1 MKRKLFGC
9 PNKKKGQK
17 NMNANIIKRVSNE
30 LSTSCIVNTA
40 QEAENI
46 LKVAEGLNNLTSGL
60 ISYVLKQVSEK
71 NLFKEYGVKSTSAFA
86 EKVLNISRSTAS
98 EYVRISKYLVSPN
111 ETIFKNDTGDFSISV
126 LVECLRQKLS
136 DEDIEKLPRDI
147 TVKALRNRKKVIEP
161 DGSELEKENTD
172 ESETKEQTAEPARE
186 TDKYKMTA
194 IAIDGRYD
202 DISGIEYTM
211 ADIVGEKTTLEK
223 QGYIALAK
231 YGDTITLVAVKPN
244 EKNVTTIFHEYKK
257 I

>member
-1 MKRKLFGC
+1 
-9 PNKKKGQK
+9 
-17 NMNANIIKRVSNE
+17 MNTNIIKRVSTE
-30 LSTSCIVNTA
+30 LSTSCVVNTA

-98 EYVRISKYLVSPN
+98 EYVRVSKYLVSPN
-111 ETIFKNDTGDFSISV
+111 ETIFKNETGDFSVSV
-126 LVECLRQKLS
+126 LVECLRQKLT
-136 DEDIEKLPRDI
+136 DEEISTLPRDI

-172 ESETKEQTAEPARE
+172 EKEPQEQTAEPAKE
-186 TDKYKMTA
+186 TDKYKMVANAVNGSYEENSETT
-194 IAIDGRYD
+194 YD
-202 DISGIEYTM
+202 M
-211 ADIVGEKTTLEK
+211 ADIVGVKTVLEK
-223 QGYIALAK
+223 NGYIALAK
-231 YGDTITLVAVKPN
+231 YGDTITLIAAKPN
-244 EKNVTTIFHEYKK
+244 ENNVETIFYEYKK

>member
-1 MKRKLFGC
+1 
-9 PNKKKGQK
+9 
-17 NMNANIIKRVSNE
+17 MNTNIIKRVSNE
-30 LSTSCIVNTA
+30 LSTGCVVNTA

-111 ETIFKNDTGDFSISV
+111 ETIFKNETGDFSISV

-161 DGSELEKENTD
+161 DGSELEKENTV
-172 ESETKEQTAEPARE
+172 EKEPEEQTAEPAKE
-186 TDKYKMTA
+186 TDTYKMTA
-194 IAIDGRYD
+194 IAVDGMYD
-202 DISGIEYTM
+202 KISECDYTM
-211 ADIVGEKTTLEK
+211 ADIVGTKTTLEK

-231 YGDTITLVAVKPN
+231 YGDTITLLAAKPN
-244 EKNVTTIFHEYKK
+244 ENNVNTIYYEFKK

>member
-1 MKRKLFGC
+1 
-9 PNKKKGQK
+9 
-17 NMNANIIKRVSNE
+17 MNVSIIKRVSNE

-98 EYVRISKYLVSPN
+98 EYVRISRYLASPN
-111 ETIFKNDTGDFSISV
+111 ETIFKNENGDFSISV
-126 LVECLRQKLS
+126 LVECLRQKLT
-136 DEDIEKLPRDI
+136 DEEISELPRDI

-161 DGSELEKENTD
+161 DGTELKKENADEKEP
-172 ESETKEQTAEPARE
+172 EEQTAEPAKE
-186 TDKYKMTA
+186 TDKYKQV
-194 IAIDGRYD
+194 RYAVNGNYEVCST
-202 DISGIEYTM
+202 DIYNM
-211 ADIVGEKTTLEK
+211 ANIVGAKTTLEK
-223 QGYIALAK
+223 NGYIALAK
-231 YGDTITLVAVKPN
+231 YGDTITLIAVKPN
-244 EKNVTTIFHEYKK
+244 DVNVETIYHEYKK

>member
-1 MKRKLFGC
+1 
-9 PNKKKGQK
+9 
-17 NMNANIIKRVSNE
+17 MNTNIIKRVSTE

-98 EYVRISKYLVSPN
+98 EYVRVSKYLVSPN
-111 ETIFKNDTGDFSISV
+111 ETIFKNENGDFTISV
-126 LVECLRQKLS
+126 LVECLRQKLT
-136 DEDIEKLPRDI
+136 DEEISSLPRDI

-161 DGSELEKENTD
+161 DGSELEKENAV
-172 ESETKEQTAEPARE
+172 EKEHEEQKAEPAKE
-186 TDKYKMTA
+186 TDRYIMTA

-202 DISGIEYTM
+202 KIGEDDYSM
-211 ADIVGEKTTLEK
+211 ADIVYAKTTLEK

-231 YGDTITLVAVKPN
+231 YGDTITLIAVKPN
-244 EKNVTTIFHEYKK
+244 DVNVETIYHEYKK

>member
-1 MKRKLFGC
+1 
-9 PNKKKGQK
+9 
-17 NMNANIIKRVSNE
+17 MNANIIKRVSNE

-111 ETIFKNDTGDFSISV
+111 ETIFKNENGDFSISV
-126 LVECLRQKLS
+126 LVECLRQKLT
-136 DEDIEKLPRDI
+136 DEEISELPRDI

-172 ESETKEQTAEPARE
+172 EKEPEEKASEPARE
-186 TDKYKMTA
+186 TDMYKHVIYAVNGSYETCHA
-194 IAIDGRYD
+194 
-202 DISGIEYTM
+202 DIFNMS
-211 ADIVGEKTTLEK
+211 DIVGIKTTLEK

-231 YGDTITLVAVKPN
+231 YGDTITLISAKPN
-244 EKNVTTIFHEYKK
+244 ENNVETIFYEFKK

>member
-1 MKRKLFGC
+1 
-9 PNKKKGQK
+9 
-17 NMNANIIKRVSNE
+17 MNASIIKRVSNE

-98 EYVRISKYLVSPN
+98 EYVRISKYLASPN
-111 ETIFKNDTGDFSISV
+111 ETIFKNENGDFSISV
-126 LVECLRQKLS
+126 LVECLRQKLT
-136 DEDIEKLPRDI
+136 DEEISELPRNI

-161 DGSELEKENTD
+161 DGTELEKENAD
-172 ESETKEQTAEPARE
+172 EKEPEEQTAEPAKE
-186 TDKYKMTA
+186 TDKYKQV
-194 IAIDGRYD
+194 RYAVNGNYEVCST
-202 DISGIEYTM
+202 DIYNM
-211 ADIVGEKTTLEK
+211 ANIVEAKTTLEK
-223 QGYIALAK
+223 NGYIALAK
-231 YGDTITLVAVKPN
+231 YGDTITLIAVKPN
-244 EKNVTTIFHEYKK
+244 DVNVKTIYHEYKK

>member
-1 MKRKLFGC
+1 
-9 PNKKKGQK
+9 
-17 NMNANIIKRVSNE
+17 MNANIIKRVSNE
-30 LSTSCIVNTA
+30 ISTSCIVNTA

-98 EYVRISKYLVSPN
+98 EYVRISKYLASPN
-111 ETIFKNDTGDFSISV
+111 ETIFKNENGDFSISV
-126 LVECLRQKLS
+126 LVECLRQKLTD
-136 DEDIEKLPRDI
+136 DEIAGLPRDI

-161 DGSELEKENTD
+161 DGSELEKENTV
-172 ESETKEQTAEPARE
+172 EKETEEQTAEPAKE

-194 IAIDGRYD
+194 IAIDGKYEK
-202 DISGIEYTM
+202 IIESDYNM
-211 ADIVGEKTTLEK
+211 VEIVGVKTQLEK
-223 QGYIALAK
+223 QGYVALAK
-231 YGDTITLVAVKPN
+231 YGDTITLIAAKPN
-244 EKNVTTIFHEYKK
+244 ENNVDTIYYEFKK

>member
-1 MKRKLFGC
+1 
-9 PNKKKGQK
+9 
-17 NMNANIIKRVSNE
+17 MNANIIKRVSNE

-126 LVECLRQKLS
+126 LVECLRQKLT
-136 DEDIEKLPRDI
+136 DEEISSLPRDI

-161 DGSELEKENTD
+161 DGTELEKENTD
-172 ESETKEQTAEPARE
+172 EKEPEEQTAEHAKE
-186 TDKYKMTA
+186 TDEYKMVAFAVNGSYEGNNEST
-194 IAIDGRYD
+194 Y
-202 DISGIEYTM
+202 SM
-211 ADIVGEKTTLEK
+211 ADIVGEKTALEK
-223 QGYIALAK
+223 KGYVALAK
-231 YGDTITLVAVKPN
+231 YGDTITLLAAKPN
-244 EKNVTTIFHEYKK
+244 ENNVDTIFYEFKK

>member
-1 MKRKLFGC
+1 
-9 PNKKKGQK
+9 
-17 NMNANIIKRVSNE
+17 MNANIIKRVSNE
-30 LSTSCIVNTA
+30 LYTSCIVNTA

-111 ETIFKNDTGDFSISV
+111 ETIFKNENGDFSISV
-126 LVECLRQKLS
+126 LVECLRQKLTD
-136 DEDIEKLPRDI
+136 DEISSLPRDI

-161 DGSELEKENTD
+161 DGTELEKENTD
-172 ESETKEQTAEPARE
+172 EKEPEEQKAEPAKE
-186 TDKYKMTA
+186 TDTYKMTA
-194 IAIDGRYD
+194 IAIDGKYEK
-202 DISGIEYTM
+202 IIESDYNM
-211 ADIVGEKTTLEK
+211 AEIVGVKTQLEK
-223 QGYIALAK
+223 QGYVALAK
-231 YGDTITLVAVKPN
+231 YGDTITLLAAKPSEN
-244 EKNVTTIFHEYKK
+244 NVDTIYYEFKK

>member
-1 MKRKLFGC
+1 
-9 PNKKKGQK
+9 
-17 NMNANIIKRVSNE
+17 MNANIIKRVSSE

-98 EYVRISKYLVSPN
+98 EYVRISKYLASPN
-111 ETIFKNDTGDFSISV
+111 ETIFKNENGDFSISV
-126 LVECLRQKLS
+126 LVECLRQKMTD
-136 DEDIEKLPRDI
+136 DEIANLPRDI

-161 DGSELEKENTD
+161 DGSELEKENAD
-172 ESETKEQTAEPARE
+172 EKEPEEPAKE
-186 TDKYKMTA
+186 TDNYSHVRYA
-194 IAIDGRYD
+194 INGNYEDCSN
-202 DISGIEYTM
+202 DICTM
-211 ADIVGEKTTLEK
+211 ADIVGVKTTLEK
-223 QGYIALAK
+223 QGYTALAK
-231 YGDTITLVAVKPN
+231 YGDTITLIAVKPN
-244 EKNVTTIFHEYKK
+244 DVNVETIYHEYKK

>member
-1 MKRKLFGC
+1 
-9 PNKKKGQK
+9 
-17 NMNANIIKRVSNE
+17 MNTNIIKRVSTE

-111 ETIFKNDTGDFSISV
+111 ETIFKNENGDFSISV

-136 DEDIEKLPRDI
+136 DDEISSLPRDI

-161 DGSELEKENTD
+161 DGTELEKENAD
-172 ESETKEQTAEPARE
+172 GKEPEEQKAEPAKE
-186 TDKYKMTA
+186 TDKYKMSA
-194 IAIDGRYD
+194 FAVNGRYE
-202 DISGIEYTM
+202 DIIGIEYTM
-211 ADIVGEKTTLEK
+211 SDIVGAKTRLEE

-231 YGDTITLVAVKPN
+231 YGDIITLIAVKPN
-244 EKNVTTIFHEYKK
+244 DVNVETIYHEYKK

>member
-1 MKRKLFGC
+1 
-9 PNKKKGQK
+9 
-17 NMNANIIKRVSNE
+17 MNASIIKRVSNE

-98 EYVRISKYLVSPN
+98 EYVRISKYLASPN
-111 ETIFKNDTGDFSISV
+111 ETIFKNENGDFSISV
-126 LVECLRQKLS
+126 LVECLRQKLT
-136 DEDIEKLPRDI
+136 DEEISELPRDI

-161 DGSELEKENTD
+161 DGTELEKENAD
-172 ESETKEQTAEPARE
+172 EKEPEKQTAEPAKE
-186 TDKYKMTA
+186 TDKYKQV
-194 IAIDGRYD
+194 RYAVNGNYEVCST
-202 DISGIEYTM
+202 DIYNM
-211 ADIVGEKTTLEK
+211 ANIVGAKTTLEK
-223 QGYIALAK
+223 NGYIALAK
-231 YGDTITLVAVKPN
+231 YGDTITLIAVKTN
-244 EKNVTTIFHEYKK
+244 DVNVETIYHEYKK

>member
-1 MKRKLFGC
+1 
-9 PNKKKGQK
+9 
-17 NMNANIIKRVSNE
+17 MNANIIKRVSNE
-30 LSTSCIVNTA
+30 ISTSCIVNTA

-111 ETIFKNDTGDFSISV
+111 ETIFKNENGDFSISV
-126 LVECLRQKLS
+126 LVECLRQKLTD
-136 DEDIEKLPRDI
+136 DEISSLSRDI

-161 DGSELEKENTD
+161 DGSELEKENAV
-172 ESETKEQTAEPARE
+172 EKEPEEQKEGPAKE
-186 TDKYKMTA
+186 TDMYKMTA

-202 DISGIEYTM
+202 KISECDYSM
-211 ADIVGEKTTLEK
+211 ADIVGTKTTLEK

-231 YGDTITLVAVKPN
+231 YGDTITLIAVKPN
-244 EKNVTTIFHEYKK
+244 DVNVETIFQEYKK

>member
-1 MKRKLFGC
+1 
-9 PNKKKGQK
+9 
-17 NMNANIIKRVSNE
+17 MNANIIKRVSTE
-30 LSTSCIVNTA
+30 LSTDCIVNTA

-98 EYVRISKYLVSPN
+98 EYVRISKYLASPN
-111 ETIFKNDTGDFSISV
+111 ETIFKNENGDFSISV
-126 LVECLRQKLS
+126 LVECLRQKLTD
-136 DEDIEKLPRDI
+136 DEIASLPRDI

-161 DGSELEKENTD
+161 DGTELEKENTD
-172 ESETKEQTAEPARE
+172 EKEPEEQTAEPAKE
-186 TDKYKMTA
+186 TDTYKMTA

-202 DISGIEYTM
+202 KISECYYSM
-211 ADIVGEKTTLEK
+211 SDIVGVKTTFEK
-223 QGYIALAK
+223 NGYIALAK
-231 YGDTITLVAVKPN
+231 YGDTITLIAVKPN
-244 EKNVTTIFHEYKK
+244 DVNVETFYHEYKK

>member
-1 MKRKLFGC
+1 
-9 PNKKKGQK
+9 
-17 NMNANIIKRVSNE
+17 MNANIIKRVSNE

-111 ETIFKNDTGDFSISV
+111 ETIFKNENGDFSISV

-136 DEDIEKLPRDI
+136 DDEISSLPRDI

-172 ESETKEQTAEPARE
+172 EKEPEEKTAEPAKE
-186 TDKYKMTA
+186 TDMYKMTA
-194 IAIDGRYD
+194 FAIDGRYD
-202 DISGIEYTM
+202 KINEGYCTM
-211 ADIVGEKTTLEK
+211 ADIVGAKTALEK
-223 QGYIALAK
+223 SGYIALAK
-231 YGDTITLVAVKPN
+231 YGDTITLIAVKPN
-244 EKNVTTIFHEYKK
+244 DVNVETIFQEYKK

>member
-1 MKRKLFGC
+1 
-9 PNKKKGQK
+9 
-17 NMNANIIKRVSNE
+17 MNANIIKRVSNE

-40 QEAENI
+40 QEAENV

-111 ETIFKNDTGDFSISV
+111 ETIFKNENGDFSISV

-161 DGSELEKENTD
+161 DGTELEKENTD
-172 ESETKEQTAEPARE
+172 EKEPEEQTAEPAKE

-194 IAIDGRYD
+194 MAIDGRYD
-202 DISGIEYTM
+202 KISECDYSMAGIVS
-211 ADIVGEKTTLEK
+211 AKTTLEK

-231 YGDTITLVAVKPN
+231 YGDTITIIAAKPN
-244 EKNVTTIFHEYKK
+244 ENNVDTIYYEFKK

>member
-1 MKRKLFGC
+1 
-9 PNKKKGQK
+9 
-17 NMNANIIKRVSNE
+17 MNTNIIKRVSNE

-98 EYVRISKYLVSPN
+98 EYVRISKYLASPN
-111 ETIFKNDTGDFSISV
+111 ETIFKNENGDFSISV
-126 LVECLRQKLS
+126 LVECLRQKLT
-136 DEDIEKLPRDI
+136 DEEISNLPRDI

-161 DGSELEKENTD
+161 DGSELEKENTV
-172 ESETKEQTAEPARE
+172 EKEPEEQTAEPAKE
-186 TDKYKMTA
+186 TDMYKMTA
-194 IAIDGRYD
+194 IAIDGRYEK
-202 DISGIEYTM
+202 IIESDYNM
-211 ADIVGEKTTLEK
+211 AEIVGVKTQLEK
-223 QGYIALAK
+223 QGYVALAK
-231 YGDTITLVAVKPN
+231 YGDTITLIAAKPN
-244 EKNVTTIFHEYKK
+244 ENSVETIFYEYKK

>member
-1 MKRKLFGC
+1 
-9 PNKKKGQK
+9 
-17 NMNANIIKRVSNE
+17 MNANIIKRVSNE

-60 ISYVLKQVSEK
+60 ISFVLKQVSEK

-111 ETIFKNDTGDFSISV
+111 ETIFKNETGDFSISV

-172 ESETKEQTAEPARE
+172 EKEPEEQTAEPAKE
-186 TDKYKMTA
+186 TDMYKMTA
-194 IAIDGRYD
+194 FAVDGRYD
-202 DISGIEYTM
+202 KINDGYCTM
-211 ADIVGEKTTLEK
+211 SDIVGAKTALEK
-223 QGYIALAK
+223 NGYIALAK
-231 YGDTITLVAVKPN
+231 YGDTITLIAVKPN
-244 EKNVTTIFHEYKK
+244 DVNVETIFQEYKK

>member
-1 MKRKLFGC
+1 
-9 PNKKKGQK
+9 
-17 NMNANIIKRVSNE
+17 MNTNIIKRVSNE

-111 ETIFKNDTGDFSISV
+111 ETIFKNENGDFSISV
-126 LVECLRQKLS
+126 LVECLRQKLT
-136 DEDIEKLPRDI
+136 DEEISALPRDI

-161 DGSELEKENTD
+161 DGSELEKENTV
-172 ESETKEQTAEPARE
+172 EKEPEEQTAEPAKE
-186 TDKYKMTA
+186 TDRYKMTA
-194 IAIDGRYD
+194 IAIDGKYD
-202 DISGIEYTM
+202 KIIESDYTM
-211 ADIVGEKTTLEK
+211 PGIVGMKTTLEK
-223 QGYIALAK
+223 NGYVALAK
-231 YGDTITLVAVKPN
+231 YGDTITLIAVKPN
-244 EKNVTTIFHEYKK
+244 DVNVETIFYEFKK

>member
-1 MKRKLFGC
+1 
-9 PNKKKGQK
+9 
-17 NMNANIIKRVSNE
+17 MNANIIKRVSTE
-30 LSTSCIVNTA
+30 LSTSCVVNTA

-111 ETIFKNDTGDFSISV
+111 ETIFKNENGDFSISV

-136 DEDIEKLPRDI
+136 DEDIDKLPRDI

-161 DGSELEKENTD
+161 DGTELEKENTD
-172 ESETKEQTAEPARE
+172 EKEPEEKTAEPVKE
-186 TDKYKMTA
+186 TDKYKMASNAVNGSYEENTENT
-194 IAIDGRYD
+194 YD
-202 DISGIEYTM
+202 MS
-211 ADIVGEKTTLEK
+211 DIVGIKTVLEK
-223 QGYIALAK
+223 NGYIALAK
-231 YGDTITLVAVKPN
+231 YGDTITLIAAKPN
-244 EKNVTTIFHEYKK
+244 ENNVDTIYYEFKK

>member
-1 MKRKLFGC
+1 
-9 PNKKKGQK
+9 
-17 NMNANIIKRVSNE
+17 MNTNIIKRVSTE
-30 LSTSCIVNTA
+30 ISTNCVVNTA

-111 ETIFKNDTGDFSISV
+111 ETIFKNENGDFSISV

-136 DEDIEKLPRDI
+136 DEEISSLPRDI

-161 DGSELEKENTD
+161 DGTELEKENAV
-172 ESETKEQTAEPARE
+172 EKEPEEQTAEPAKE
-186 TDKYKMTA
+186 TDKYRITA
-194 IAIDGRYD
+194 NAVDGKYA
-202 DISGIEYTM
+202 DISGAEFTM
-211 ADIVGEKTTLEK
+211 AGIVGTKTTLEK

-231 YGDTITLVAVKPN
+231 YGDTITLIAAKPN
-244 EKNVTTIFHEYKK
+244 ENNVETIFYEFKK

>member
-1 MKRKLFGC
+1 
-9 PNKKKGQK
+9 
-17 NMNANIIKRVSNE
+17 MNASIIKRVSTE

-40 QEAENI
+40 QEAESI

-111 ETIFKNDTGDFSISV
+111 ETIFKNENGDFSISV
-126 LVECLRQKLS
+126 LVECLRQKLT
-136 DEDIEKLPRDI
+136 DEEISELPRDI

-172 ESETKEQTAEPARE
+172 EKEPEEQAKEPAKE
-186 TDKYKMTA
+186 TDMYKMTA
-194 IAIDGRYD
+194 NAVNGSYEENAGNTYD
-202 DISGIEYTM
+202 MS
-211 ADIVGEKTTLEK
+211 DIVGVKTVLEK
-223 QGYIALAK
+223 NGYIALAK
-231 YGDTITLVAVKPN
+231 YGDTITLIAVKPN
-244 EKNVTTIFHEYKK
+244 ENNVETIFHEYKK

>member
-1 MKRKLFGC
+1 
-9 PNKKKGQK
+9 
-17 NMNANIIKRVSNE
+17 MNTNIIKRVSTE

-111 ETIFKNDTGDFSISV
+111 ETIFKNENGDFSISV
-126 LVECLRQKLS
+126 LVECLRQKLTDEEIS
-136 DEDIEKLPRDI
+136 DLPRDI

-161 DGSELEKENTD
+161 DGSELEKENTEEK
-172 ESETKEQTAEPARE
+172 ESEEQTAEPAKE
-186 TDKYKMTA
+186 TDKYKNV
-194 IAIDGRYD
+194 RYAVNG
-202 DISGIEYTM
+202 SYEACSTGIYNM
-211 ADIVGEKTTLEK
+211 SDIVAAKTSLEK
-223 QGYIALAK
+223 DGFIALAK
-231 YGDTITLVAVKPN
+231 YGDTITLIAVKPN
-244 EKNVTTIFHEYKK
+244 DVNVETIFQEYKK

>member
-1 MKRKLFGC
+1 
-9 PNKKKGQK
+9 
-17 NMNANIIKRVSNE
+17 MNANIIKRVSNE

-98 EYVRISKYLVSPN
+98 EYVRISKYLASPN
-111 ETIFKNDTGDFSISV
+111 ETIFKNENGDFSISV
-126 LVECLRQKLS
+126 LVECLRQKLT
-136 DEDIEKLPRDI
+136 DEEISSLPRDI

-161 DGSELEKENTD
+161 DGSELEKENTV
-172 ESETKEQTAEPARE
+172 EKENEKQIAEPAKE
-186 TDKYKMTA
+186 TDAYKMTA
-194 IAIDGRYD
+194 FAIDGRYD
-202 DISGIEYTM
+202 KISEDDYSM
-211 ADIVGEKTTLEK
+211 AEIVGVKTTLEK
-223 QGYIALAK
+223 NGYIALAK
-231 YGDTITLVAVKPN
+231 YGDTITLIAVKPN
-244 EKNVTTIFHEYKK
+244 DVNVETVYHEFKK

>member
-1 MKRKLFGC
+1 
-9 PNKKKGQK
+9 
-17 NMNANIIKRVSNE
+17 MNASIIKRVSNE

-98 EYVRISKYLVSPN
+98 EYVRISKYLASPN
-111 ETIFKNDTGDFSISV
+111 ETIFKNENGDFSISV
-126 LVECLRQKLS
+126 LVECLRQKLT
-136 DEDIEKLPRDI
+136 DEEISELPRDI

-161 DGSELEKENTD
+161 DGTELEKENAD
-172 ESETKEQTAEPARE
+172 EKEPEEQTAEPAKE
-186 TDKYKMTA
+186 TDKYKQV
-194 IAIDGRYD
+194 RYAVNGNYKVCST
-202 DISGIEYTM
+202 DIYNM
-211 ADIVGEKTTLEK
+211 ANIVGAKTTLEK
-223 QGYIALAK
+223 NGYIALAK
-231 YGDTITLVAVKPN
+231 YGDIITLIAVKPN
-244 EKNVTTIFHEYKK
+244 DVNVETIYHEYKK

>member
-1 MKRKLFGC
+1 
-9 PNKKKGQK
+9 
-17 NMNANIIKRVSNE
+17 MNANIIKRVSNE
-30 LSTSCIVNTA
+30 LSTSCVVNTA

-172 ESETKEQTAEPARE
+172 EKEPEEKVSEPAKE
-186 TDKYKMTA
+186 TDMYKHVIYAVNGSYETCNA
-194 IAIDGRYD
+194 
-202 DISGIEYTM
+202 DIFNMS
-211 ADIVGEKTTLEK
+211 DIVGVKTTLEK

-231 YGDTITLVAVKPN
+231 YGDTITLLAAKPN
-244 EKNVTTIFHEYKK
+244 ENNVDTIYYEFKK